1 MLIRGLSNMDYNQ
14 LIDKIEKFVNKDDI
28 SLKNTQEIE
37 VLLENLII
45 KDELITETILFLA
58 SYRPGGGEYMNDE
71 SQISQQLNKVL
82 VLLKSEY

>member
-37 VLLENLII
+37 VLLENLGSV
-45 KDELITETILFLA
+45 DTYC
-58 SYRPGGGEYMNDE
+58 S
-71 SQISQQLNKVL
+71 
-82 VLLKSEY
+82 